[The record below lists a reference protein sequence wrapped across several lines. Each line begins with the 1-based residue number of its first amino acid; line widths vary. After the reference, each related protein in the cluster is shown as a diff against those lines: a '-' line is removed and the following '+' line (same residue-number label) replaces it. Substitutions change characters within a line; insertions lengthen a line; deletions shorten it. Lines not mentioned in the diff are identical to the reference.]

1 MPNQPVPT
9 MRITQVDIIEAVMPF
24 ADGGSGMGI
33 TPTRW
38 DTLDAVFVRLQTDTG
53 IVGWG
58 ECFAYSCRTAV
69 AASARDMIAPLVL
82 GRELAATP
90 EALNLEIQRKLH
102 IFGRY
107 GIAMYAIS
115 GFDIALWDIAAKAQH
130 KPLHALLGPARR
142 DTVDAYASLVRYG
155 DAALVDTW
163 CRQALAQGY
172 RHIKLHE
179 IDPQVIRA
187 GRAACGP
194 EIGISVDVNC
204 AWSPEQARAQL
215 DTMRAIDA
223 AWLEEP
229 VFPPED
235 VLAQAALNR
244 DFPLGAG
251 ENACTRHEFARI
263 IATDAVTYLQPSV
276 TKVGGVTEF
285 VAVAALARAH
295 GKAVMPH
302 SPYFGVGYFT
312 TLQLM
317 AGLHGEPLFEHL
329 YVQLDADLAVG
340 GTPLP
345 ADGRV
350 AIPQRPGHG
359 FEPDMALLQRYRV
372 G

>member
-1 MPNQPVPT
+1 MKISHIDV
-9 MRITQVDIIEAVMPF
+9 IEAVMPF

-38 DTLDAVFVRLQTDTG
+38 DTLDAVFIRLQTDTG
-53 IVGWG
+53 VIGWG
-58 ECFAYSCRTAV
+58 ECFAYSCRSAV
-69 AASARDMIAPLVL
+69 AAAARDMVAPLVL
-82 GRELAATP
+82 GRELDATP
-90 EALNLEIQRKLH
+90 EQLNLEIQRKLH

-115 GFDIALWDIAAKAQH
+115 GFDIALWDIAAKAQG
-130 KPLHALLGPARR
+130 KPLHALLGAQRR
-142 DTVDAYASLVRYG
+142 AVVPAYASLVRYG
-155 DAALVDTW
+155 EPALVAQY
-163 CRQALAQGY
+163 CRQALEQGY
-172 RHIKLHE
+172 RNIKLHE

-204 AWSPEQARAQL
+204 AWTLEQAQAQL
-215 DTMRAIDA
+215 HTMQAIDA

-235 VLAQAALNR
+235 TAAQAALNR
-244 DFPLGAG
+244 QFPLGAG
-251 ENACTRHEFARI
+251 ENACTRHEFAKI
-263 IATDAVTYLQPSV
+263 IAADAVTFLQPSV

-285 VAVAALARAH
+285 VAVAALAQAH

-312 TLQLM
+312 TLQLL
-317 AGLHGEPLFEHL
+317 AGLHGAPLFEHL
-329 YVQLDADLAVG
+329 YVQLDADLALG

-345 ADGRV
+345 AGGMV
-350 AIPQRPGHG
+350 PIPQRAGHG
-359 FEPDMALLQRYRV
+359 FEPDMALLARYRV
-372 G
+372 A

>member
-1 MPNQPVPT
+1 MHISQ
-9 MRITQVDIIEAVMPF
+9 IDIIEAVMPF

-58 ECFAYSCRTAV
+58 ECFAYSCRSAV
-69 AASARDMIAPLVL
+69 AAAARDMVAPLVQ
-82 GRELAATP
+82 GRELDATP

-115 GFDIALWDIAAKAQH
+115 GFDIALWDIAAKAQG
-130 KPLHALLGPARR
+130 KPLHMLLGPPRR
-142 DTVDAYASLVRYG
+142 DTVPAYASLVRYG
-155 DAALVDTW
+155 DPALVAKF
-163 CRQALAQGY
+163 CRQALERGY
-172 RHIKLHE
+172 RDIKLHE
-179 IDPQVIRA
+179 IDPLVMRA
-187 GRAACGP
+187 GRDACGP
-194 EIGISVDVNC
+194 GIGISVDVNC
-204 AWSPEQARAQL
+204 AWTPAQAQAQL
-215 DTMRAIDA
+215 PTLRAIGA

-235 VLAQAALNR
+235 TAALAALNR
-244 DFPLGAG
+244 EFPLGAG
-251 ENACTRHEFARI
+251 ENACTRHEFAKI
-263 IATDAVTYLQPSV
+263 IAADAVTFLQPSV

-285 VAVAALARAH
+285 VAVARLAEQH

-317 AGLHGEPLFEHL
+317 AGLHGAPLFEHL
-329 YVQLDADLAVG
+329 YVQLDADLALG

-345 ADGRV
+345 LGGRV
-350 AIPQRPGHG
+350 AIPRRPGHG
-359 FEPDMALLQRYRV
+359 FEPDMAVLQQYRV
-372 G
+372 

>member
-1 MPNQPVPT
+1 MKIS
-9 MRITQVDIIEAVMPF
+9 RIDIIEAVMPF
-24 ADGGSGMGI
+24 TDGGSGMGI

-38 DTLDAVFVRLQTDTG
+38 NTLDAVFVRLETDSG
-53 IVGWG
+53 LVGWG
-58 ECFAYSCRTAV
+58 ECFAYSCRSAV
-69 AASARDMIAPLVL
+69 AAAARDMVAPLVQ
-82 GRELAATP
+82 GRSLAATP
-90 EALNLEIQRKLH
+90 EELTLEIQRKLH

-107 GIAMYAIS
+107 GVAMFAIS
-115 GFDIALWDIAAKAQH
+115 GFDIALWDLAAKAQH
-130 KPLHALLGPARR
+130 QPLHALLGPALRR
-142 DTVDAYASLVRYG
+142 EVNAYASLVRYG
-155 DAALVDTW
+155 DAALVQQY
-163 CRQALAQGY
+163 CAQALSQGY
-172 RHIKLHE
+172 RNIKLHE
-179 IDPQVIRA
+179 VDPQVMRA

-194 EIGISVDVNC
+194 DIGISVDVNC
-204 AWSPEQARAQL
+204 AWTPDQAQAQL
-215 DTMRAIDA
+215 TTLKAINA

-235 VLAQAALNR
+235 IRAQAALNR
-244 DFPLGAG
+244 QFPLGAG

-263 IATDAVTYLQPSV
+263 IEADAVTYLQPSV

-285 VAVAALARAH
+285 VAVAHLAQQH

-329 YVQLDADLAVG
+329 YVQLDADLALG

-345 ADGRV
+345 VNGKV

-359 FEPDMALLQRYRV
+359 FEPDTALLERYRATP
-372 G
+372 

>member
-1 MPNQPVPT
+1 MK
-9 MRITQVDIIEAVMPF
+9 ITQIDIIEAVMPF

-115 GFDIALWDIAAKAQH
+115 GFDIALWDIAAKAQD

-142 DTVDAYASLVRYG
+142 DTVPAYASLVRYG

-163 CRQALAQGY
+163 CRHALARGY
-172 RHIKLHE
+172 RNVKLHE
-179 IDPQVIRA
+179 VDPQVIRA

-204 AWSPEQARAQL
+204 AWTPEQAEAWTREDWIAIVLSPVIFALLMIGVTKLLLLQAGGVLMVIAAVELSGVVYWVIDPKLKAVSAEYEAQQE
-215 DTMRAIDA
+215 AYVKQ
-223 AWLEEP
+223 LEERLRWQ
-229 VFPPED
+229 D
-235 VLAQAALNR
+235 
-244 DFPLGAG
+244 DG
-251 ENACTRHEFARI
+251 E
-263 IATDAVTYLQPSV
+263 AV
-276 TKVGGVTEF
+276 
-285 VAVAALARAH
+285 H
-295 GKAVMPH
+295 G
-302 SPYFGVGYFT
+302 
-312 TLQLM
+312 
-317 AGLHGEPLFEHL
+317 
-329 YVQLDADLAVG
+329 
-340 GTPLP
+340 
-345 ADGRV
+345 
-350 AIPQRPGHG
+350 
-359 FEPDMALLQRYRV
+359 
-372 G
+372 

>member
-1 MPNQPVPT
+1 MK
-9 MRITQVDIIEAVMPF
+9 ITHIDIIEAALPF
-24 ADGGSGMGI
+24 TDGGAGAGI
-33 TPTRW
+33 MPTRW
-38 DTLDAVFVRLQTDTG
+38 NTLEAVFVRLQTDSG

-58 ECFAYSCRTAV
+58 ECFAYSCRSAV
-69 AASARDMIAPLVL
+69 AASARDMVAPLVL
-82 GRELAATP
+82 GRELAPTP
-90 EALNLEIQRKLH
+90 EELNLEIQRKLH

-130 KPLHALLGPARR
+130 KPLHALLGTAGRN
-142 DTVDAYASLVRYG
+142 TVRAYASLVRYG
-155 DAALVDTW
+155 DPALVQRY
-163 CRQALAQGY
+163 CRQALGQGY
-172 RHIKLHE
+172 RNIKLHE

-187 GRAACGP
+187 GRTACGP
-194 EIGISVDVNC
+194 GIGISVDVNC
-204 AWSPEQARAQL
+204 AWTPEQAQAQL
-215 DTMRAIDA
+215 GTMRAIDA

-235 VLAQAALNR
+235 TQAQAALNR
-244 DFPLGAG
+244 QFPLGAG
-251 ENACTRHEFARI
+251 ENACTRHEFAKI
-263 IATDAVTYLQPSV
+263 IAADAVTYLQPSV

-285 VAVAALARAH
+285 VAVAALAQAH

-329 YVQLDADLAVG
+329 YVQPDADLALG

-345 ADGRV
+345 V
-350 AIPQRPGHG
+350 AGSVTIPQRPGHG
-359 FEPDMALLQRYRV
+359 FEPDLALLERYRIA
-372 G
+372 